1 MRRILWTFAILWL
14 IVAGILMVT
23 TGAAMA
29 WQEVTRTDSCIGIG
43 CGLRQLFAILDL
55 VGIAFG
61 LAYAVA
67 GIGLWRGRPRARP
80 AGLLLTVVGF
90 VLVPLYLGI
99 FLPTLLGWAMSETAY
114 VGLPDWP
121 GIATL
126 TANGVAFVGL
136 LIRSPASRGSSA
148 TDCVTSVP

>member
-1 MRRILWTFAILWL
+1 LTRE
-14 IVAGILMVT
+14 
-23 TGAAMA
+23 
-29 WQEVTRTDSCIGIG
+29 EVTRTDSCIGIQ

-55 VGIAFG
+55 VGIALG

-90 VLVPLYLGI
+90 VLVPLSLGI

-114 VGLPDWP
+114 VGLPEWP
-121 GIATL
+121 GTATL
-126 TANGVAFVGL
+126 IANGVAFVGL
-136 LIRSPASRGSSA
+136 VIRTPPRAGAAARPMS
-148 TDCVTSVP
+148 